1 MLASGFEIYSHLTC
15 PTSYRLFKR
24 LLERNIILRVV
35 VRDVGLDLFG
45 GVSRGV
51 VSVPSIFYR
60 GVLIYSGY
68 LDVEEASRVV
78 ESGDLPMLEEFDYG
92 EASVLAMEGILDSYA
107 TALWLYL
114 TDSIESPLSLK
125 PFIEAVSRHI
135 FYRGRSSE
143 SYEKLAREVRE
154 LYNSEKSLY
163 VERLRDIVAKNIVR
177 EVIWLGRDPMRYRE
191 KIDLEYLEHLL
202 LARAALGR
210 IGLFMGYNAEAYRRR
225 VEELYQHLRNTWDE
239 LVEKIEKE
247 TKKILGDQQYIES
260 YKSIS
265 TPIRSAPTR

>member
-1 MLASGFEIYSHLTC
+1 VVVVASGFEIYSHLTC

-24 LLERNIILRVV
+24 LLERGVLDRVS

-45 GVSRGV
+45 GVFRGV
-51 VSVPSIFYR
+51 VSVPSIFYG

-68 LDVEEASRVV
+68 FDVEEASRVV
-78 ESGDLPMLEEFDYG
+78 EAGDLPVLEEFDYG

-135 FYRGRSSE
+135 FYRKRSQE
-143 SYEKLAREVRE
+143 SFERLVREVRE
-154 LYNSEKSLY
+154 LYSSEKNLY
-163 VERLRDIVAKNIVR
+163 VERLREIVAKNIVR
-177 EVIWLGRDPMRYRE
+177 EIIWLGRDPRRYRE
-191 KIDLEYLEHLL
+191 KIDLDYLEHLL
-202 LARAALGR
+202 LARTALGR
-210 IGLFMGYNAEAYRRR
+210 IGLFMGYNVETHRKR
-225 VEELYQHLRNTWDE
+225 VEDLYQHLKKTWDE
-239 LVEKIEKE
+239 LTEKVERE
-247 TKKILGDQQYIES
+247 TKKILGDQQYIEN

-265 TPIRSAPTR
+265 L